1 MVYKAIHCDCQKR
14 CIWAEGEGG
23 GGEGGQQRRKAFMYL
38 KTLFLRAREVKMI
51 VEKCE
56 NWRLHLNNLPLMPD

>member
-23 GGEGGQQRRKAFMYL
+23 GGG
-38 KTLFLRAREVKMI
+38 RAAK
-51 VEKCE
+51 EKSIYVLEDSLLESSGSKNDC
-56 NWRLHLNNLPLMPD
+56 

>member
-1 MVYKAIHCDCQKR
+1 
-14 CIWAEGEGG
+14 
-23 GGEGGQQRRKAFMYL
+23 MYL